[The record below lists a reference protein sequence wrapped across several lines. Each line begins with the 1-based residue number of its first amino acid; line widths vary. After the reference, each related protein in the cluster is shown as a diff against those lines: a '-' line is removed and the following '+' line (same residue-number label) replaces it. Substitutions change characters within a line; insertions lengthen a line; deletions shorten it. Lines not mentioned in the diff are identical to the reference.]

1 MARFVDVNI
10 PGVGPARF
18 ARLQPYQRHRL
29 QFELRFAGIES
40 VDGFDCRR
48 AARLVQIVAV
58 PLDSGVLLFPGA
70 PGLEILQ
77 TRCSGDELRQL
88 AEVAIAQNEV
98 FENAKDV
105 GAA

>member
-29 QFELRFAGIES
+29 QFELRFAGITS
-40 VDGFDCRR
+40 VDGFDSRR
-48 AARLVQIVAV
+48 AARLVQIAAV
-58 PLDSGVLLFPGA
+58 PLDSAILLFPGA

-88 AEVAIAQNEV
+88 AAVAIAQNEV